1 MHAIASGRSGLPA
14 HKVHAYR
21 ELFTQQ
27 GYALPELD
35 LNKLPQV
42 NYVAPVEPIL
52 PQRPT
57 CKHRSQEALHQEPC
71 LCGSASK
78 VPVYSCEIHKRCLQN
93 PVKLL
98 DLIPSGIC
106 STCEDYATR
115 NWSLGDVTA
124 CITVFKRYDA
134 LERLVA
140 SIKKFY
146 PELKILV
153 QDTEGNA
160 SWGRN
165 RLLEQCET
173 ELFLLLEEDFVF
185 TERTDLEQFITV
197 LNHNP
202 EISLV
207 CGSECE
213 PMGVSPVDRSRLL
226 NTSSELRVEG
236 ELGVCYPSTH
246 PWRFSEGVRF
256 QLCDSGHNFF
266 IAEKSK
272 LPQWDEAIPMG
283 GEHEE
288 WFLRMK
294 NCAFA
299 PEVVVNHF
307 RDHTQF
313 QELRDRDFR
322 HVIQEK
328 HGFRFVWSPEYRW

>member
-1 MHAIASGRSGLPA
+1 MKLSGRLLEIASGRSGLPA
-14 HKVHAYR
+14 YKVHAYR

-27 GYALPELD
+27 GYALPELEFG
-35 LNKLPQV
+35 
-42 NYVAPVEPIL
+42 YVAPVEPIL
-52 PQRPT
+52 PPRPT
-57 CKHRSQEALHQEPC
+57 CIHRSQGPVHHEPC
-71 LCGSASK
+71 TCGSQST
-78 VPVYSCEIHKRCLQN
+78 VPVYSCEVNKRCIEYPRNLKDVVIQ
-93 PVKLL
+93 
-98 DLIPSGIC
+98 SC
-106 STCEDYATR
+106 SSCEDYATR
-115 NWSLGDVTA
+115 NWTMEDVTA

-134 LERLVA
+134 LDRLVG
-140 SIKKFY
+140 SIKESY

-165 RLLEQCET
+165 RLLEGCET
-173 ELFLLLEEDFVF
+173 ELVLLLEEDFVF

-256 QLCDSGHNFF
+256 QLCDAGHNFF